1 MENQGCVCYSY
12 NVLVYL
18 PNARYALVRPD
29 KSSYSKVSLND
40 NLKKLLNRS
49 FFDSIIKKL
58 ELNTGNII
66 TYFVEKINAKLLKK
80 YFEGLKFV
88 FSVGLNKLD
97 QNKLK
102 KPSEDELNDI
112 IEGKHEAYTERV

>member
-1 MENQGCVCYSY
+1 M
-12 NVLVYL
+12 LVYL

-80 YFEGLKFV
+80 YFERLKFV

-97 QNKLK
+97 LVKLN
-102 KPSEDELNDI
+102 KPSEDE
-112 IEGKHEAYTERV
+112 